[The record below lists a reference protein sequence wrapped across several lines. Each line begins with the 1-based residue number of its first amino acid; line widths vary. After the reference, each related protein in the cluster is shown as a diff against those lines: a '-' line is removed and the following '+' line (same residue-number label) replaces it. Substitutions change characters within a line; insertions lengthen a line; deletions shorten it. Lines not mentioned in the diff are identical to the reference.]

1 MTFCKQKLKSL
12 VLDSAPVVIA
22 VSGGIDSLCLAAF
35 CHSLLG
41 RERCFMFHG
50 CSPSVP
56 RAVHERLLS
65 LAERE
70 AWNLQL
76 IDSGELDC
84 EAYRKNPVD
93 RCYFCKS
100 SLYRSI
106 NSRSEGQIFSGANVD
121 DLDDYRPGLMAAREH
136 GVRHPFI
143 EAGLDKAAV
152 RELAKEVGL
161 SAYAEIPASPC
172 LSSRVETGIKIAG
185 DVLLAVDAME
195 EQLGGLIDAR
205 TLRCRVRSE
214 GVVVELDEDSLLRGM
229 EQEDNIRKMV
239 MRAFDGIL
247 PAGFQ
252 IRLQVYQRGSA
263 FVGKPDLKPHSK
275 P

>member
-1 MTFCKQKLKSL
+1 VTFCNQKLKSL

-41 RERCFMFHG
+41 GERCFMFHG
-50 CSPSVP
+50 RSPSVP
-56 RAVHERLLS
+56 RAAYERLLQLTEKES
-65 LAERE
+65 
-70 AWNLQL
+70 WNLQL

-84 EAYRKNPVD
+84 NAYRDNPVN
-93 RCYFCKS
+93 RCYFCKNY
-100 SLYRSI
+100 LYQAI
-106 NSRSEGQIFSGANVD
+106 KSRTDAQIFSGANAD
-121 DLDDYRPGLMAAREH
+121 DLDDYRPGLIAAGEH

-143 EAGLDKAAV
+143 EVGLDKAAV

-185 DVLLAVDAME
+185 DVLLAVDAVE
-195 EQLGGLIDAR
+195 EKLGRLLDAQI
-205 TLRCRVRSE
+205 LRCRVRSE
-214 GVVVELDEDSLLRGM
+214 GVVIELDENSLRQGM
-229 EQEDNIRKMV
+229 SQEEGIRKMV
-239 MRAFDGIL
+239 VKAFAGVL
-247 PAGFQ
+247 PVGFQ

-263 FVGKPDLKPHSK
+263 FVGKPKCT
-275 P
+275 